1 MEDNTA
7 QTESIVN
14 IDVPLFQ
21 PFPAQVLIKEYDAF
35 GVVEQ
40 QIFFRNNDNVC
51 RRIKVLQPDSPFFE
65 VSNMRGPK
73 GEVRANVRPQGGSR
87 RPKAPSN
94 LTLPLLV
101 SRSQLVP
108 PSPTSRPHE

>member
-1 MEDNTA
+1 MAPAIPKIIEFFNMEDNTA

-73 GEVRANVRPQGGSR
+73 GEVRQQSTGAMLLLMQVGG
-87 RPKAPSN
+87 
-94 LTLPLLV
+94 
-101 SRSQLVP
+101 
-108 PSPTSRPHE
+108 